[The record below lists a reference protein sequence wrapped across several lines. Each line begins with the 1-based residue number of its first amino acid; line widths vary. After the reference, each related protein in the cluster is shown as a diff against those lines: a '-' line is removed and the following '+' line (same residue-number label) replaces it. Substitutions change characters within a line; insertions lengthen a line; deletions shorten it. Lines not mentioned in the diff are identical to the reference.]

1 MLSMQDSIVA
11 PHLKRSRTDQ
21 AQIVSLLKKFNSQ
34 DKLTL
39 TQFCRKHKIH
49 RTNFYA
55 WQKRHGKKEEQSTP
69 KGFVSIE
76 VMPTTA
82 TTSPVLSDAPN
93 LFAEVNGIRL
103 FHFVSPDYLKAL
115 LP

>member
-1 MLSMQDSIVA
+1 MQDSIVA
-11 PHLKRSRTDQ
+11 PQAKRSHTSQ
-21 AQIVSLLKKFNSQ
+21 AQILSLLKKFNSQ

-39 TQFCRKHKIH
+39 TQFCRKHEIH

-55 WQKRHGKKEEQSTP
+55 WQKRHSKKDEGSNA
-69 KGFVSIE
+69 KGFVSVE
-76 VMPTTA
+76 VAPPG
-82 TTSPVLSDAPN
+82 SPARLSEDPM